1 MPAAMRSPAHPDG
14 LFGQLT
20 GWRNKQAWFAHIPV
34 AVARPA
40 VAQARLALKAH
51 EAAVQARSA
60 RLNEESAAWARWM
73 SEHPAW
79 DPGAWDA
86 LDAEEKRLRAKA
98 GLAPP
103 RSVSTWRDER
113 ASDGS
118 RRALLRKRKR
128 SARRAVTWNTGP
140 LRVDVVPRTKRP
152 RATPRVAG
160 ADMGCAPIPGPCTAA
175 RLSRCPT
182 TRHRSSE
189 RSKRNVNSNAS
200 CEAHAGGV
208 KASRACATNTNA
220 CETATATPSSRPHT
234 RPRVPAPATACA
246 APSSTAWDARCASS
260 HESDAEAGIQ
270 RTRCQLRPVRG

>member
-20 GWRNKQAWFAHIPV
+20 GWRNEQAWIAHIPV

-140 LRVDVVPRTKRP
+140 LRVDAVTIRLPGLGDIEVRTRKGLPEAERLRSARGVRAPRPQRP
-152 RATPRVAG
+152 
-160 ADMGCAPIPGPCTAA
+160 
-175 RLSRCPT
+175 LQ
-182 TRHRSSE
+182 TRRPPL
-189 RSKRNVNSNAS
+189 
-200 CEAHAGGV
+200 G
-208 KASRACATNTNA
+208 ASRRRAPHEAA
-220 CETATATPSSRPHT
+220 KGDTARRRRRHGVRRYLDHAQRLDSHAALIRPT
-234 RPRVPAPATACA
+234 IRPA
-246 APSSTAWDARCASS
+246 
-260 HESDAEAGIQ
+260 
-270 RTRCQLRPVRG
+270 

>member
-20 GWRNKQAWFAHIPV
+20 GWRNEQAWIAHIPV
-34 AVARPA
+34 SVARPA

-60 RLNEESAAWARWM
+60 RLNEESAVWARWM
-73 SEHPAW
+73 SEEPAW
-79 DPGAWDA
+79 DPGVWDA

-118 RRALLRKRKR
+118 RRARFRKRKR

-140 LRVDVVPRTKRP
+140 LRVDAVTIRLPGLGDVRHQPGLRNLSKTSIQPTSFARPRLFVTDPKTIVPRH
-152 RATPRVAG
+152 ATPAVTAPLSGACSTPSAAG
-160 ADMGCAPIPGPCTAA
+160 RQRRESSRHSDREPRNAPGHVLRGCA
-175 RLSRCPT
+175 R
-182 TRHRSSE
+182 
-189 RSKRNVNSNAS
+189 
-200 CEAHAGGV
+200 
-208 KASRACATNTNA
+208 
-220 CETATATPSSRPHT
+220 
-234 RPRVPAPATACA
+234 
-246 APSSTAWDARCASS
+246 
-260 HESDAEAGIQ
+260 
-270 RTRCQLRPVRG
+270 